1 MKAIEL
7 QSADQKPR
15 VKISFEEGAQPI
27 HILRRLVEHANREV
41 LSVPLWAVAG
51 FTTTKPRA
59 LATLKTLRDQGFVVF
74 NGQGWC
80 LTKSGRAEYTRATT
94 ERRMLTCSGW
104 TQQTLF

>member
-1 MKAIEL
+1 MSSIEL

-27 HILRRLVEHANREV
+27 HILRRLVEHADREV

-51 FTTTKPRA
+51 FTTTKSRA
-59 LATLKTLRDQGFVVF
+59 LATLKTLRDQGFVVLD
-74 NGQGWC
+74 GPCWC
-80 LTKSGRAEYTRATT
+80 LTESGRAEYTRATT